1 MGVKTSARNLGFSM
15 STSTRLDA
23 SLTLSESIAEKLR
36 ANIASGGLM
45 PGTRLHLDDLRADFG
60 VSLSPL
66 REALSRLSAEG
77 YVATEGRRGYTV
89 APVSP
94 DNLREVTRLRCE
106 FESFALRESIRL
118 GDDQWEGD
126 IIAALYRLNKLE
138 RVNIEGEQLAL
149 WETAHA
155 HFHRR
160 LISACGL
167 PLLLQFCAT
176 LHGLNDRYRRI
187 FLRDAPIDRDVQKE
201 HEALCDATVE
211 RRADEACELLRRHIE
226 RTSDYALRA
235 LMQQSA

>member
-1 MGVKTSARNLGFSM
+1 M
-15 STSTRLDA
+15 SSIAHFD
-23 SLTLSESIAEKLR
+23 SSPTLSDTIAEKLR
-36 ANIASGGLM
+36 AGIASGSLA
-45 PGTRLHLDDLRADFG
+45 PGSRLRLDDLRAAFG

-66 REALSRLSAEG
+66 REALSRLCAEG
-77 YVATEGRRGYTV
+77 YVATAGHRGYSV

-126 IIAALYRLNKLE
+126 VIAALYRLNKLE
-138 RVNIEGEQLAL
+138 RAGIEGERLAQ
-149 WETAHA
+149 WEAAHSV
-155 HFHRR
+155 FHRQ

-167 PLLLQFCAT
+167 PLLLQFCDT

-187 FLRDAPIDRDVQKE
+187 FLRATPLDRDVKQE
-201 HEALCDATVE
+201 HEALCDATMD

-226 RTSDYALRA
+226 RTSEYALRA
-235 LMQQSA
+235 LTEQAQAK

>member
-1 MGVKTSARNLGFSM
+1 MT
-15 STSTRLDA
+15 TPTRIEA
-23 SLTLSESIAEKLR
+23 SQTLSEAIAEKLR
-36 ANIASGGLM
+36 AKIASGSLM
-45 PGTRLHLDDLRADFG
+45 PGTRLHLDDLRTDFG

-66 REALSRLSAEG
+66 REALTRLSAEG

-89 APVSP
+89 APVSA

-118 GDDQWEGD
+118 GDDEWESSV
-126 IIAALYRLNKLE
+126 IAAMYRLKKLE
-138 RVNIEGEQLAL
+138 RVNVEGEQLSP
-149 WETAHA
+149 WEVGHA
-155 HFHRR
+155 HFHRQ

-187 FLRDAPIDRDVQKE
+187 FLRDVPIDRDVRQE

-211 RRADEACELLRRHIE
+211 RRADDACELLRHHIE
-226 RTSDYALRA
+226 RTSEYALGA
-235 LMQQSA
+235 LTLQQAG